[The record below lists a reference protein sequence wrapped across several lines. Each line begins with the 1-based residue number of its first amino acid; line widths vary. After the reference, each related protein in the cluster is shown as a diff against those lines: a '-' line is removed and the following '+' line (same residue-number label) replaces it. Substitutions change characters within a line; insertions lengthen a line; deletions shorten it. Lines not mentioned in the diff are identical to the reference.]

1 MGYRNEGVAVVE
13 LNLNKKL
20 EDQPECN
27 IYIHK
32 LTDELTAA
40 SSGTVVANTHGEQMS
55 MSPEQ
60 LAQRLQ
66 EWQGYLSRRVLQV
79 ADLDPIWAQRS
90 SIDRV
95 AFLAILEQMNHAL
108 AEGTSAFLIDDLT
121 LSLRPLRAES

>member
-1 MGYRNEGVAVVE
+1 MAVVE
-13 LNLNKKL
+13 LDLNKKL

-40 SSGTVVANTHGEQMS
+40 SAGVAGANTHGES
-55 MSPEQ
+55 MAMTPAQ
-60 LAQRLQ
+60 LSERLK
-66 EWQGYLSRRVLQV
+66 EWQLYLGRRVLQV

-108 AEGTSAFLIDDLT
+108 ADGTKRCASTTHSLSFLY
-121 LSLRPLRAES
+121 RPLCAEP